1 MNDRW
6 LKIYEENKRLDA
18 IFESKYQID
27 PNYYQKNCLEFLVE
41 LGEFV
46 NESKVFKYWSIKKTI
61 YDKLLEEFADT
72 ITMTLLFYRL
82 LDLKLEE
89 PIKPLESNNI
99 YEIINFLFL
108 KGTELMYNLN
118 EELVKTLF
126 SNLLLVA
133 KYLNLAENDILMA
146 IENKQK
152 IICERLNSEY

>member
-6 LKIYEENKRLDA
+6 LKIYEENKRLDD
-18 IFESKYQID
+18 IFESKYQSD
-27 PNYYQKNCLEFLVE
+27 QNYYQKNCLEFLVE

-46 NESKVFKYWSIKKTI
+46 NESKVFKYWSIKTPI

-89 PIKPLESNNI
+89 AIKPLESDNI

-126 SNLLLVA
+126 SNLLYLA
-133 KYLNLAENDILMA
+133 KLLKLAEEDILEA
-146 IENKQK
+146 IENKQN
-152 IICERLNSEY
+152 IIRERLNSEY

>member
-18 IFESKYQID
+18 IFESKYQSD
-27 PNYYQKNCLEFLVE
+27 VNYYQKNCLEFLVE

-89 PIKPLESNNI
+89 PIKPLESDNI

-133 KYLNLAENDILMA
+133 KHLNLAENDILEA

-152 IICERLNSEY
+152 IIRERLNSEY